1 MFNHLNPVTVINENG
16 KSDWL
21 LVCEHAS
28 NTVPDSLHQLG
39 LSASFFAQH
48 IAYDIGAY
56 EMTLALS
63 EQLDATAIICNYS
76 RLVIDCNRVLKASD
90 CIPPKSD
97 SVIIPGNQELSYA
110 QRLQRINGIY
120 RPFHRC
126 VADKL
131 AAKLAANPKTKFAN
145 IHSFTPVLTEEGMTR
160 PWEIGF
166 IYRLGEPTQD
176 IIRHIR
182 KHTAYLVGDNEPYNG
197 FVHRGYTVPA
207 HADAQEIPSFLVEFR
222 QDLIQTAQGIQHWA
236 DILISALHSLKP

>member
-1 MFNHLNPVTVINENG
+1 MLNHLNPVTVINENG

-28 NTVPDSLHQLG
+28 NSIPESLHQLG
-39 LSASFFAQH
+39 LSKPFLAQH

-56 EMTLALS
+56 EMTLTLS
-63 EQLDATAIICNYS
+63 KQLDATAIICNYS

-90 CIPPKSD
+90 CIPSNSD
-97 SVIIPGNQELSYA
+97 GVIIPGNQELSYA
-110 QRLQRINGIY
+110 QRLQRIHGIY
-120 RPFHRC
+120 RPFHQC
-126 VADKL
+126 VSDQL

-145 IHSFTPVLTEEGMTR
+145 IHSFTPMLAEEGTER

-182 KHTAYLVGDNEPYNG
+182 KNTPYVVGDNEPYNG

-222 QDLIQTAQGIQHWA
+222 QDLIQTSQGIQHWA
-236 DILISALHSLKP
+236 DILMNALYPID